1 MINSVTVV
9 ARNRT
14 QSAASKESEHSRR
27 SSRFAP
33 RFSAINQGFS
43 EDGDD
48 HEGSLS
54 VAELKAIVDHL
65 KDYGWRMR
73 ALRSGLG
80 IQVHVKGIEGHCE
93 DEKGGDDIAGDRDK
107 NNVAGE
113 SSVKD

>member
-1 MINSVTVV
+1 MINSVTIV
-9 ARNRT
+9 ARNCT